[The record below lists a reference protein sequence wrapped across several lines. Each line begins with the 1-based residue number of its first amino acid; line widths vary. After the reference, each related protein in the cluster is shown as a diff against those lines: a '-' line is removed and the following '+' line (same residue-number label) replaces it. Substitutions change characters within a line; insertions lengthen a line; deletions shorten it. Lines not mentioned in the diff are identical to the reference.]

1 MMEILRNFFIEDDLK
16 QLTDWLGLNY
26 VQAIKRRFLQSMI
39 FIPLAILTY
48 ILLGNMFIAIA
59 IALFSIV
66 YYKYQYIQIKYKKSN
81 IITIK
86 RRMFPGFVKKIAL
99 LLRTNNVYN
108 SLSYLIDY
116 VDEPIKTYLK
126 ELIAEI
132 DNDKSIE
139 PYKHFARKME
149 FSEAHQIMNTLY
161 IFNEHGQD
169 EKLLD
174 QLESVISA
182 LSANEIDEMIER
194 KKRNLWLYPN
204 ITIIT
209 MLVIIFGLAA
219 YMFTSILGEILLTS
233 V

>member
-1 MMEILRNFFIEDDLK
+1 MGEFLRHFFIEDDLK

-26 VQAIKRRFLQSMI
+26 IQAIKRRFLQSML

-48 ILLGNMFIAIA
+48 ILLGNVFIAVGV
-59 IALFSIV
+59 ALLSVF

-81 IITIK
+81 VITIK

-99 LLRTNNVYN
+99 LLRTNNIYN
-108 SLSYLIDY
+108 SLVLCVDY

-132 DNDKSIE
+132 DKDKSIT
-139 PYKHFARKME
+139 PYKNFARKME
-149 FSEAHQIMNTLY
+149 FSEAHQIMNMLY

-169 EKLLD
+169 EKQLD
-174 QLESVISA
+174 DLEEVISA
-182 LSANEIDEMIER
+182 LSANEIDEMIEK
-194 KKRNLWLYPN
+194 KKRNLWIYPN
-204 ITIIT
+204 ITILT

-219 YMFTSILGEILLTS
+219 YMFTSVLGEILLTAS
-233 V
+233 